1 MPLRTA
7 APRGLLDKMSIALPY
22 LSRPTEWP
30 TDSFAGISRHLPS
43 PLRMTSND
51 SGRDAP
57 DAPPDV
63 TGLLHAW
70 GTGDHAAAE
79 AFLLAVYRE
88 LHAQASRAM
97 RAESDVTLQATAL
110 VHETYLRL
118 IDQHRVVWK
127 DRAHFFGVSAQLM
140 RRVLVDHARA
150 RHADKR
156 GGGVAHLT
164 LDDELATAV
173 DEAPEVLAL
182 HEALERLAVID
193 PDQARIVE
201 LRYFGGL
208 TIEETAEA
216 LSIGQ
221 TTVKAEWVIARA
233 WLRRELHAS

>member
-1 MPLRTA
+1 MTFNESGRN
-7 APRGLLDKMSIALPY
+7 APEALP
-22 LSRPTEWP
+22 
-30 TDSFAGISRHLPS
+30 H
-43 PLRMTSND
+43 
-51 SGRDAP
+51 
-57 DAPPDV
+57 APPDV
-63 TGLLHAW
+63 TGLLQAW
-70 GTGDHAAAE
+70 GAGDHAAAE
-79 AFLLAVYRE
+79 AFLIAVYRE

-97 RAESDVTLQATAL
+97 RSESDITLQATAL

-118 IDQHRVVWK
+118 IDQHRVVWRN
-127 DRAHFFGVSAQLM
+127 RAHFFGVSAQLM

-156 GGGVAHLT
+156 GGGLAHLT
-164 LDDELATAV
+164 LDDELAPAA

-193 PDQARIVE
+193 PGQARLVE

-216 LSIGQ
+216 LSMGQ